1 MAVLSDVVDEI
12 KSNLVLNGT
21 DYDTQVKSAI
31 TSTLKRLRGKKL
43 WFLEEQGT
51 VTLLTG
57 FSTVAMPT
65 DFSMPRNVQI
75 LISGNWQPLP
85 LISKKE
91 FDNVFATES
100 PLSSNKPTRCA
111 IFQDTLYVDAL
122 SDDDYTIRILYYKQ
136 DASLPTNDSDT
147 SLWFDEGYN
156 AY

>member
-1 MAVLSDVVDEI
+1 MPVLSDVVDEI

-91 FDNVFATES
+91 FDNV
-100 PLSSNKPTRCA
+100 
-111 IFQDTLYVDAL
+111 
-122 SDDDYTIRILYYKQ
+122 
-136 DASLPTNDSDT
+136 
-147 SLWFDEGYN
+147 
-156 AY
+156 